1 VRDKLEMLECS
12 IPAEEIPPGMELRH
26 ITKRYPENDVLA
38 VKDVSLLLRS
48 GEIHALIGENG
59 AGKSTLMKIAAGLLP
74 SYDGEVCFKGAQVCR
89 LVQQHPQFIPQ
100 HQVWENLFLGIEPRT
115 RWGLIDQEA
124 AVQSFSALAGRYA
137 LPVEPRMRADRLSAA
152 QAQLAAILGA
162 LLHDPDI
169 LILDEPTAPC
179 SDHETALVFG
189 MMRNLRD
196 KGRAVVLITHKLR
209 EVMEVSDRITVM
221 RHGRVVKSLL
231 TADTSP
237 GELSGLMIGEDCQ
250 RSESDRR
257 FGFVRREFGSRPE
270 SPAAA
275 LPTAPPRPDT
285 ADTAPAP
292 DTAPP
297 RPDTA
302 DTAPAPVF
310 ELRNINLVRRGRA
323 LLERLDLSLYPGEI
337 LGVTGIRENGLE
349 YIEDVLSGSAEPNSG
364 EVLIQGR
371 RPSRYTPRAFRKLGL
386 AYIPTDRLMR
396 GASLSSSV
404 EDNMILLERKRFG
417 RAGLINRRATA
428 NFSSALQQRFG
439 ITAVLG
445 KPMHTLSGGNMQKV
459 ILSRELSQN
468 SPVVVFS
475 EPSWGLDFRSSER
488 VHEEIQQLAAD
499 GVGIVLISSDIDE
512 ILSLADRIMVMYKGS
527 FTRTLDGS
535 DRVRD
540 TIGELMLGIEAEH
553 TLAAHA
559 DNRPATAAKEPR
571 Q

>member
-1 VRDKLEMLECS
+1 
-12 IPAEEIPPGMELRH
+12 MELRH

-38 VKDVSLLLRS
+38 VRDVSIELRP

-59 AGKSTLMKIAAGLLP
+59 AGKSTLMKIAAGLL
-74 SYDGEVCFKGAQVCR
+74 SAYDGEVKLNAGQICR
-89 LVQQHPQFIPQ
+89 LVQQHPQFISQ

-115 RWGLIDQEA
+115 RWGMIDQDA
-124 AVQSFSALAGRYA
+124 AARRFSSLAGRYA
-137 LPVEPRMRADRLSAA
+137 FPVEPRMRAERLSAA
-152 QAQLAAILGA
+152 QGQLAAILGA

-189 MMRNLRD
+189 MMRDLRND
-196 KGRAVVLITHKLR
+196 GRAVVLITHKLR

-221 RHGRVVKSLL
+221 RHGRVVRTLL
-231 TADTSP
+231 TADTNP
-237 GELSGLMIGEDCQ
+237 GELSSLMIGEDCQ

-257 FGFVRREFGSRPE
+257 FSFTRREFAAGHTSTL
-270 SPAAA
+270 SSDISDTSDTSDKAVDPAQ
-275 LPTAPPRPDT
+275 
-285 ADTAPAP
+285 
-292 DTAPP
+292 
-297 RPDTA
+297 
-302 DTAPAPVF
+302 PVF
-310 ELRNINLVRRGRA
+310 ELQKVSLVRRGRK
-323 LLERLDLSLYPGEI
+323 LLEELDLRLYPGEI
-337 LGVTGIRENGLE
+337 LGITGIRENGLE
-349 YIEDVLSGSAEPNSG
+349 YIEDILSGSAEPTSG
-364 EVLIQGR
+364 EVLIQGHV
-371 RPSRYTPRAFRKLGL
+371 PSRYTPRVFRKLGL

-417 RAGLINRRATA
+417 RGGLLNRRASA
-428 NFSSALQQRFG
+428 NFSSALQQKFG

-475 EPSWGLDFRSSER
+475 EPSWGLDFRSSQR
-488 VHEEIQQLAAD
+488 VHDEIQRLSAE
-499 GVGIVLISSDIDE
+499 GMGIILISSDIDE
-512 ILSLADRIMVMYKGS
+512 ILSLADRIVVMYKGS
-527 FTRTLDGS
+527 FARTLHGS

-540 TIGELMLGIEAEH
+540 TIGELMLGIESEMS
-553 TLAAHA
+553 LAAPRDHTH
-559 DNRPATAAKEPR
+559 DAAQQSGSKEFG

>member
-1 VRDKLEMLECS
+1 MLERT
-12 IPAEEIPPGMELRH
+12 IPADEIPPGMELRH

-38 VKDVSLLLRS
+38 VRDVSLKLRS

-115 RWGLIDQEA
+115 RWGLLDQDA

-137 LPVEPRMRADRLSAA
+137 LPVAPRMRAERLSAA

-189 MMRNLRD
+189 MMRSLRD
-196 KGRAVVLITHKLR
+196 NGRAVVLITHKLR

-231 TADTSP
+231 TADTNP
-237 GELSGLMIGEDCQ
+237 GELSALMIGEDCQ

-257 FGFVRREFGSRPE
+257 FGFVRREFGTQSGSHESVPE
-270 SPAAA
+270 PVARSGAPTPPTQPDSPTQ
-275 LPTAPPRPDT
+275 PE
-285 ADTAPAP
+285 
-292 DTAPP
+292 
-297 RPDTA
+297 
-302 DTAPAPVF
+302 PVF
-310 ELRNINLVRRGRA
+310 ELRNINLVRRGRV
-323 LLERLDLSLYPGEI
+323 LLERLELRLYPGEI
-337 LGVTGIRENGLE
+337 LGITGIRENGLE
-349 YIEDVLSGSAEPNSG
+349 YIEDILSGSAEPNSG
-364 EVLIQGR
+364 EVLIQGQ
-371 RPSRYTPRAFRKLGL
+371 RPSRYTPRVFRKLGL
-386 AYIPTDRLMR
+386 AYIPTDRLIR

-417 RAGLINRRATA
+417 RAGLLNRRASA
-428 NFSSALQQRFG
+428 SFSSALQQRFG

-488 VHEEIQQLAAD
+488 VHEEIQRLSAD

-527 FTRTLDGS
+527 FTRTLEGN

-540 TIGELMLGIEAEH
+540 TIGELMLGLEVEQ
-553 TLAAHA
+553 TSAAHE
-559 DNRPATAAKEPR
+559 DSRQSTFTKEPR